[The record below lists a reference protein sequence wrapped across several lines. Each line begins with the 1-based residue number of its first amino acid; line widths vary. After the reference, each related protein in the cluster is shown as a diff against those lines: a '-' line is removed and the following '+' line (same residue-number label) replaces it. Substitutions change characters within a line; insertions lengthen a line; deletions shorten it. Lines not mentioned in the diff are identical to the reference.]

1 MAAACIVF
9 ADIVGFSTKRT
20 SLQREVID
28 SFNQELRSFL
38 IQFIDPFSGESEVI
52 ALPTG
57 DGACLSFLLDKEQR
71 RWNEKTIFELCILL
85 HKWAYHMS
93 TPDNAVQLR
102 LGVHMGIVD
111 IVLDLNNKK
120 NVVGDTINFAARV
133 MSAAKARQTYIS
145 DTVFNQYVGVA
156 TKSLGVTAGGKDYR
170 VHFSKPVKIFA
181 KHDRELTVHD
191 MLLEPHERFMD
202 AAGEEDAKGGA
213 GKAIQAERLEFE
225 PETVYVAGGAF
236 KMGAKDGQFSEKPV
250 HNVEVTEFMI
260 GKYPVTQK
268 QWKAVMGTNP
278 SKNKDNDH
286 HPVER
291 VSLAEVHEYLKK
303 LNELTGKK
311 YRLPTEAE
319 WEYAAK
325 GGDLSQGFIYAGGNG
340 LKEVAWDSENSKGST
355 QAVGLKKPNE
365 LGLCDMT
372 GNVWEWCSD
381 FYDEKYYAVS
391 PEKDPKGPATGDN
404 RVIRGGSWINFP
416 ARYRVTD
423 RYFNHP
429 GDRRTYLGFRVAC
442 SLDYPMGL

>member
-28 SFNQELRSFL
+28 SFNKELRTFL
-38 IQFIDPFSGESEVI
+38 SQFFDPLTGESEVI

-57 DGACLSFLLDKEQR
+57 DGACLSFLLDNDRR

-85 HKWAYHMS
+85 HKWAYEMS
-93 TPDNAVQLR
+93 TPENSVQLR

-145 DTVFNQYVGVA
+145 DTVFNEYVGVA
-156 TKSLGVTAGGKDYR
+156 TQSLGIRAGGKDYR
-170 VHFSKPVKIFA
+170 VRFGKPVKIFA
-181 KHDRELTVHD
+181 KHDRELTLHD

-202 AAGEEDAKGGA
+202 AAGEEDALGA
-213 GKAIQAERLEFE
+213 GGKTIQIERLEFE
-225 PETVYVAGGAF
+225 PEMVFVNGGVF
-236 KMGAKDGQFSEKPV
+236 KMGSKDGQNSEKPI
-250 HNVEVTEFMI
+250 HTVEVGDFLI

-268 QWKAVMGTNP
+268 QWKAVMGNNP
-278 SKNKDNDH
+278 SKNKDNDN

-291 VSLAEVHEYLKK
+291 VSLAEVQEYIKK
-303 LNELTGKK
+303 LNEKTGKR

-325 GGDLSQGFIYAGGNG
+325 GGDASQGFIYAGGND

-365 LGLCDMT
+365 LGLYDMT
-372 GNVWEWCSD
+372 GNVWEWCND
-381 FYDEKYYAVS
+381 FYDEKYYSVS
-391 PEKDPKGPATGDN
+391 PEKDPKGPANGDN

-416 ARYRVTD
+416 ARYRTTD
-423 RYFNHP
+423 RYFNYP
-429 GDRRTYLGFRVAC
+429 GDRRTYLGLRLAC